1 MTDHKQPLEIKGIIP
16 AMVTPF
22 HTDESL
28 NIEALRQLVNHLIEG
43 GVQGL
48 FPTGSQGEFYA
59 LTPGECQRV
68 WEVVVEETAGRVPV
82 YAGTGAI
89 TTRAVIELNRMAE
102 RAGIQAVSVI
112 TPYFITPTQEELYRH
127 YATIADATSLPV
139 ILYSNPGRTGGLTLS
154 APLVARLAVHPNI
167 VGIKDSS
174 GDFSMTMAYLSSRPA
189 DFAVLLGRD
198 TLIYAGLAHGAEGA
212 ITATANAAPAIV
224 TAIYQAFLAG
234 DGALAL
240 AAQEQLAPL
249 RHAFTFG
256 TFPVVVKEAL
266 TMLGI
271 PAGPARG
278 PVGPMSPEQREQLR
292 QVLVGMGLIAEP
304 A

>member
-1 MTDHKQPLEIKGIIP
+1 MTDHMKSFEIKGIIP

-28 NIEALRQLVNHLIEG
+28 NLDALRQLVNHLVDG

-59 LTPGECQRV
+59 LSPSECQRI
-68 WEVVVEETAGRVPV
+68 WEVVVEEADGRVPV

-89 TTRAVIELNRMAE
+89 TTQQVIELNRMAE

-127 YATIADATSLPV
+127 YVTIADATSLPV

-154 APLVARLAVHPNI
+154 AHLVARLAAHPNI

-174 GDFSMTMAYLSSRPA
+174 GDFSLTMAYLSSRPD
-189 DFAVLLGRD
+189 DFTVLLGRD
-198 TLIYAGLAHGAEGA
+198 TLIYAGLVHGAEGA
-212 ITATANAAPAIV
+212 ITATANAAPGVVA
-224 TAIYQAFLAG
+224 AIYRAFLAG
-234 DGALAL
+234 NLPLAL
-240 AAQEQLAPL
+240 EAQERLAPL

-271 PAGPARG
+271 AAGPARG
-278 PVGPMSPEQREQLR
+278 PVGPMAPEQREQLR
-292 QVLVGMGLIAEP
+292 RVLVGMGLIAE
-304 A
+304 AA